1 MSRSTESKGGI
12 KDGIKKR
19 KEGMDDRGEHM
30 GTVVDEM
37 QILAKT
43 SQELHLSTTSE
54 GAAQVQKELK
64 DAQAAIQREFK
75 GQEGDIET
83 KFTKCKDAE
92 KDLQKRT
99 QAGRSDSQKARAAAG
114 RIKETGK
121 AKDRMVAADK
131 AAAADADF
139 TDSQKQ
145 RQGKERSDATQ
156 RRDQQRAQLN
166 SMRLA
171 F

>member
-1 MSRSTESKGGI
+1 MSRSTESKAGI
-12 KDGIKKR
+12 TDGIKKR
-19 KEGMDDRGEHM
+19 KQGMDDRGKHM

-83 KFTKCKDAE
+83 KFS
-92 KDLQKRT
+92 DLLPDLVGK
-99 QAGRSDSQKARAAAG
+99 
-114 RIKETGK
+114 TGC
-121 AKDRMVAADK
+121 R
-131 AAAADADF
+131 
-139 TDSQKQ
+139 
-145 RQGKERSDATQ
+145 RLGKPVPMMIEEVEGIRGGS
-156 RRDQQRAQLN
+156 
-166 SMRLA
+166 
-171 F
+171 